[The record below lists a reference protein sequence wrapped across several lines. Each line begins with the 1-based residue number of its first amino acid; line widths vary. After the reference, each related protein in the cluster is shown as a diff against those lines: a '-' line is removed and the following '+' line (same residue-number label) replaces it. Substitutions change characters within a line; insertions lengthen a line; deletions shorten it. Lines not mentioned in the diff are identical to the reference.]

1 MLSQLFYWLLSMS
14 VNGAAAGVLVL
25 LLCRIKALPRR
36 LTLAL
41 WIIPL
46 LRLLVPFSVSG
57 RFGPV
62 SYTHLVQRV
71 YDSPGD
77 PRRQ

>member
-41 WIIPL
+41 WIIPF
-46 LRLLVPFSVSG
+46 LRLLIPFSVSG
-57 RFGPV
+57 RFG
-62 SYTHLVQRV
+62 LLALL
-71 YDSPGD
+71 PGNAVKTVMVCEK
-77 PRRQ
+77 

>member
-41 WIIPL
+41 WLSLIHI
-46 LRLLVPFSVSG
+46 
-57 RFGPV
+57 
-62 SYTHLVQRV
+62 
-71 YDSPGD
+71 
-77 PRRQ
+77 